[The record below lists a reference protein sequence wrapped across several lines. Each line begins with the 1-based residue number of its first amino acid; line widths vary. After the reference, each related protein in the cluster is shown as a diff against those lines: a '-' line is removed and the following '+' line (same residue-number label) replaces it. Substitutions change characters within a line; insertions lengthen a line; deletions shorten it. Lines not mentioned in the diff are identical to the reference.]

1 MKTASAK
8 AKGRRLQKLV
18 VAAILEHYT
27 DLTEADVTPAIMGES
42 GIDVKLSEAARRV
55 FPYAVE
61 CKNVEKVNIWAAIKQ
76 AEDHAKQD
84 KKACLRPLVVLLRNH
99 GVPHVVLSLHDFFD
113 IQTDAQRLS
122 RVIDANRPGGL
133 ADPVSGA
140 PGYAGDPPPGW
151 NGKIS

>member
-1 MKTASAK
+1 M
-8 AKGRRLQKLV
+8 
-18 VAAILEHYT
+18 
-27 DLTEADVTPAIMGES
+27 
-42 GIDVKLSEAARRV
+42 KLSEAARRV

>member
-61 CKNVEKVNIWAAIKQ
+61 CKNVEKVNFWDDIMQ
-76 AEDHAKQD
+76 AEDLAKHEMQ
-84 KKACLRPLVVLLRNH
+84 ACLLTLVVLLRELC
-99 GVPHVVLSLHDFFD
+99 VSHVLLS
-113 IQTDAQRLS
+113 
-122 RVIDANRPGGL
+122 
-133 ADPVSGA
+133 
-140 PGYAGDPPPGW
+140 W
-151 NGKIS
+151 C